1 MAREYIKSEGGTLV
15 PIGNTQG
22 LLIPISARG
31 CIGQNT
37 TPYDVPSGSYTPQ
50 YTFGT
55 GEDWISAGGIKVPKT
70 GWYQVSYNMVANGS
84 GTERV
89 TIYNLT
95 KNGVAQPQAT
105 ELTTNSAGDWSGYAN
120 STLVFCNENDILRFT
135 LSMYSGTNLHFQS
148 SRLCVVLV
156 EQQVPDLVANKGA
169 LVSGGAFQFDAD
181 GHGFTKNYFD
191 TETVVGRW
199 RDGRPVYARTFQKT
213 FSATG
218 PVMDVLDSC
227 GNIDLIVGQDVTY
240 RSVSA
245 WSVNGQIYYGGAD
258 PSNLAYIMEVTS
270 NNYNINVWRNV
281 VNSGYLGGVFYI
293 TAFYVKFSE

>member
-15 PIGNTQG
+15 PIGDTQG

-70 GWYQVSYNMVANGS
+70 GWYQVSYNMVNNGS
-84 GTERV
+84 GSDRV
-89 TIYNLT
+89 IVYNLT
-95 KNGVAQPQAT
+95 KNGISQPQSS
-105 ELTTNSAGDWSGYAN
+105 ELTVNSGGDWSGYTN
-120 STLVFCNENDILRFT
+120 STLVYCNKNDILRST
-135 LSMYSGTNLHFQS
+135 LSMQSGTDLHFKS

-156 EQQVPDLVANKGA
+156 EQQVPDIVANKGA
-169 LVSGGAFQFDAD
+169 FVSGGSFQFDTD

-199 RDGRPVYARTFQKT
+199 IDGRPVYARTFQKT

-218 PVMDVLDSC
+218 PVMDILDSC
-227 GNIDLIVGQDVTY
+227 GNIDLIVDQNITY
-240 RSVSA
+240 RSVSP
-245 WSVNGQIYYGGAD
+245 WSVTGQIYYGGAD
-258 PSNLAYIMEVTS
+258 TSNLGYIVQVTS

-281 VNSGYLGGVFYI
+281 VNTGYTTGVYYI
-293 TAFYVKFSE
+293 TAYYVKTTD